1 MLLANRSIITNLKNT
16 IMTVTKAIYQGKGR
30 VEATH
35 VRSAVT
41 INTDAGKAVGGLG
54 ENQNPVELLGNA
66 LAACALTMMGLQAE
80 RGGVDFSGCYTE
92 IGQIEED
99 METFAVSRIP
109 ITFHLKAS
117 FDEKQRKKFEHIA
130 LKTCFVGNTLT
141 AKKDF
146 TFVYE

>member
-1 MLLANRSIITNLKNT
+1 MLLANRSIITNLKDT

-54 ENQNPVELLGNA
+54 ENQNPVELLGNS

-80 RGGVDFSGCYTE
+80 RGGVDFSGCYAE

-117 FDEKQRKKFEHIA
+117 FDDKQRKKFENIA
-130 LKTCFVGNTLT
+130 RKTCFVGNTLT
-141 AKKDF
+141 AEKDF

>member
-1 MLLANRSIITNLKNT
+1 
-16 IMTVTKAIYQGKGR
+16 MTVTKAIYQGKGR
-30 VEATH
+30 VKATH

-54 ENQNPVELLGNA
+54 ENQNPVELLGSS

-80 RGGVDFSGCYTE
+80 RGDVDFSGCYAE

-117 FDEKQRKKFEHIA
+117 FDDKQRKKFEHIA
-130 LKTCFVGNTLT
+130 RKTCFVGNTLT
-141 AKKDF
+141 AEKDF

>member
-1 MLLANRSIITNLKNT
+1 MLLANRSIITNLKDT

-80 RGGVDFSGCYTE
+80 RGGVDFSGCYAE

-109 ITFHLKAS
+109 ITFHLKYGS
-117 FDEKQRKKFEHIA
+117 RKQKME
-130 LKTCFVGNTLT
+130 
-141 AKKDF
+141 
-146 TFVYE
+146 

>member
-1 MLLANRSIITNLKNT
+1 MT
-16 IMTVTKAIYQGKGR
+16 ITKAIYQGKGR

-35 VRSAVT
+35 VRSTVT

-80 RGGVDFSGCYTE
+80 HSGVDFSGCYAE
-92 IGQIEED
+92 VGEIEED
-99 METFAVSRIP
+99 MQTFTVTRIP

-130 LKTCFVGNTLT
+130 LTEMTYMSLIIKYKHITYPLQPSLL
-141 AKKDF
+141 
-146 TFVYE
+146 

>member
-1 MLLANRSIITNLKNT
+1 MLLANRSIITNLKDT

-54 ENQNPVELLGNA
+54 ENQNPVELLGNS

-80 RGGVDFSGCYTE
+80 RGDVDFSGCYAE

-99 METFAVSRIP
+99 METFAVSRIQ
-109 ITFHLKAS
+109 IGRAH
-117 FDEKQRKKFEHIA
+117 
-130 LKTCFVGNTLT
+130 V
-141 AKKDF
+141 
-146 TFVYE
+146 